1 MAWASLALLFSAGLG
16 ADAPVADRRPELA
29 YTQHMN
35 IVFAERDGVGLLMDI
50 FTPTGASNGLGI
62 VDVASG
68 SYFSSRDKLND
79 HKKARMFDIF
89 CGKGYTVFA
98 VRPGSR
104 PKYALPEMMENVYT
118 GIRWVKAHAK
128 EYGVDPDRLGLTGA
142 SAGGHLC
149 SLAAVT
155 PQPADPNAK
164 NPLDR
169 FDTRVRAVVAFFPP
183 SDFLNYGAKELSP
196 ESVRTVSPLF
206 GDILFPGGIKNQSN
220 EEIYDAIVKLSPAR
234 QITSEAPPFLL
245 FHGTADF
252 LVPIKQSKLFLAA
265 LKEKGVP
272 AELIIKQGGGHPWP
286 TIHEE
291 VQVAADWFDS
301 QLAGK

>member
-1 MAWASLALLFSAGLG
+1 MAWAFILLLSTVATG
-16 ADAPVADRRPELA
+16 ADAPAANKKPELS
-29 YTQHMN
+29 YTQHQN
-35 IVFAERDGVGLLMDI
+35 IVFAEQDGVGLLMDI
-50 FTPTGASNGLGI
+50 FTPTGASNGLAI

-104 PKYALPEMMENVYT
+104 PKYSLPEMLENVHT

-128 EYGVDPDRLGLTGA
+128 EYNVDPDRLGLTGA

-155 PQPADPNAK
+155 PQAADPSARDLLAK
-164 NPLDR
+164 

-206 GDILFPGGIKNQSN
+206 GDILFPGGIKNQTN
-220 EEIYDAIVKLSPAR
+220 EEIFEAVAKLSPAR
-234 QITSEAPPFLL
+234 QVTSDAPPFLL